1 MHIFRHARREMTVA
15 AAWAACTA
23 AQQRGDRLGLLL
35 AAARLECGLSD
46 RWSAQA
52 AEVDDESPRRQAAV
66 RWSQAAAEWYLK
78 GRTEALLPD
87 RGCPW
92 EDGGAVLHCSDPEGL
107 RYYSLNLDG
116 YAVAA
121 RRWQA
126 AAAADT
132 PAWVLGLRT
141 MGSTLAPMVWAALRP
156 PSGDVAHRCTTLR
169 PQGDP
174 QRRVIR
180 ISDPL
185 RRRMQAWAG
194 AFLIVDEGPGLSGS
208 SFAGTVMLLQ
218 SVGVSPMRIVLLPSW
233 EVDAA
238 AAARLSSP
246 IAARQ
251 WAGWRCY
258 PAEPLTAP
266 AGEPLHGGVWRQR
279 LGHGATTPVWGTH
292 ERLKYLTDG
301 GRTLTK
307 FGGVGPYGVATWERA
322 RRLARAGWGPE
333 VVGSAAEAAA
343 GWVVYRCLRV
353 RPLAAR
359 LGRAWA
365 EWAGNYL
372 AWLRSEYALG
382 GAVPPTPELAE
393 MLPINLGGLRWTM
406 RPPPMVEAVP
416 VALDARLQRWEWGA
430 IRRGGSGW
438 VKFDG
443 TDHGDDPFF
452 PGPADIAWD
461 VAGMAVEFGPALGA
475 AVLAAYCRRSG
486 ETAAALAPRLAW
498 HRLAYGAFHAAFCA
512 FAATQVAPEVAV
524 RFRRAER
531 RYRAVVDWAAG

>member
-1 MHIFRHARREMTVA
+1 MTVA

-156 PSGDVAHRCTTLR
+156 PSGDQAHRCTTLR

-180 ISDPL
+180 ISDRL
-185 RRRMQAWAG
+185 RQRMQAWWG
-194 AFLIVDEGPGLSGS
+194 AFLIIDEGPGLSGS

-218 SVGVSPMRIVLLPSW
+218 SLGVSPRRIALLPSW

-246 IAARQ
+246 IAACQ
-251 WAGWRCY
+251 WTGWRCY
-258 PAEPLTAP
+258 PADPLTAP
-266 AGEPLHGGVWRQR
+266 EGEPLHGGVWRQR
-279 LGHGATTPVWGTH
+279 LRHSATTPVWGTH
-292 ERLKYLTDG
+292 ERLKFLTDG
-301 GRTLTK
+301 GRTITK
-307 FGGVGPYGVATWERA
+307 FAGVGPYGVATWERA
-322 RRLARAGWGPE
+322 RHWARAGWGPA
-333 VVGSAAEAAA
+333 VVSSAAAAAA
-343 GWVVYRCLRV
+343 GWVVYRRVRV

-359 LGRAWA
+359 PGRAWA
-365 EWAGNYL
+365 EWAGDYL
-372 AWLRSEYALG
+372 AWIRSEFPLG
-382 GAVPPTPELAE
+382 GPAPPTAELAG
-393 MLPINLGGLRWTM
+393 MLRVNLERLSWPMT
-406 RPPPMVEAVP
+406 PPSMVEAVP
-416 VALDARLQRWEWGA
+416 VALDARLQRCEWGA
-430 IRRGGSGW
+430 IAGGQNCPGGPSRW
-438 VKFDG
+438 MKFDG

-452 PGPADIAWD
+452 PGPADVAWD
-461 VAGMAVEFGPALGA
+461 VAAMAVEFGPTLGA
-475 AVLAAYCRRSG
+475 AVLAAYSRRSG

-498 HRLAYGAFHAAFCA
+498 HRLAYGAFRAAFCA
-512 FAATQVAPEVAV
+512 FAATQVAPTEAV
-524 RFRRAER
+524 RFRRAGW
-531 RYRAVVDWAAG
+531 RYRAAVERAAG